1 MEHPVEK
8 FENETSITCMNE
20 LSVDI
25 DAESFYKFNWRLY
38 IDDEFRASFY
48 ENPKKALEQS
58 SLNNITPHANLKKI
72 EPLTSEEH
80 EILQHLN
87 NPAYKP
93 LRSEEFSYVQI
104 TGVKPAIEL
113 FILVTPIVVV
123 IGAPTDIVVQLPEIL
138 RKKE

>member
-1 MEHPVEK
+1 MEHSTEK
-8 FENETSITCMNE
+8 FENETSVACMSE
-20 LSVDI
+20 LFVDM

-48 ENPKKALEQS
+48 ENPKKALEQA
-58 SLNNITPHANLKKI
+58 SLNNITPHGNLKKI

-80 EILQHLN
+80 EILQLLN

-93 LRSEEFSYVQI
+93 MRAEEFSYVQI

-123 IGAPTDIVVQLPEIL
+123 IGAPADIATQLPEIL